1 MARQRPA
8 DEQVRLNQIQE
19 DERMR
24 EWVAQE
30 DDFVL
35 KQSKKKAAIRA
46 KDGRAKPIDQLAIL
60 LRIIDPTLDLL
71 DDEIQ
76 DDDLE
81 FVEPEAV
88 FKGLG
93 DSALVELEKDISTYL
108 SLEKNRRNKEFWRT
122 MLTICRDER
131 NSLRKQHSQDRVV
144 GSVAADIDKL
154 LHSKSYDELQKLEA
168 QIERKLAS
176 RDPIDTDY
184 WQQLLE
190 SLIVR
195 KAKAKLNILYQDVL
209 DARRRRAAI
218 QSAHDATTE
227 AAKFSAMYGNDGSG
241 SAADGFTNVDPQP
254 LLTVSVKDKGLEVLD
269 EKNFLDNVALARTK
283 ALRLE
288 FNTAK
293 RSTSTLASSMTL
305 QLHKNDSQPFRNN
318 KQTTSS
324 DQNTKTLGKA
334 LFEREVARGVGEDEE
349 VFAGEENVE
358 TKNKDLWVGKHR
370 PRKPRY
376 FNRVQMGYEWNKYN
390 QTHYDHDNPPPKVVQ
405 GYKFHV
411 FYPDLIDKTKAPVYR
426 ILREGGRKKGQSSA
440 PAGEEDTCIIRFDS
454 GPPYESI
461 AFRIVDRDWDYSAKH
476 DRGFRS
482 TFDNDILTLYFSF
495 KKIFYRK

>member
-1 MARQRPA
+1 MDANHLNDGRKRKRPTPPTDESGCNGSNANYHSTRDHGSRNMARQRPA

-241 SAADGFTNVDPQP
+241 SAADGFHQC
-254 LLTVSVKDKGLEVLD
+254 
-269 EKNFLDNVALARTK
+269 
-283 ALRLE
+283 
-288 FNTAK
+288 
-293 RSTSTLASSMTL
+293 RSTA
-305 QLHKNDSQPFRNN
+305 
-318 KQTTSS
+318 
-324 DQNTKTLGKA
+324 
-334 LFEREVARGVGEDEE
+334 
-349 VFAGEENVE
+349 FA
-358 TKNKDLWVGKHR
+358 HC
-370 PRKPRY
+370 
-376 FNRVQMGYEWNKYN
+376 
-390 QTHYDHDNPPPKVVQ
+390 
-405 GYKFHV
+405 
-411 FYPDLIDKTKAPVYR
+411 I
-426 ILREGGRKKGQSSA
+426 GQ
-440 PAGEEDTCIIRFDS
+440 R
-454 GPPYESI
+454 
-461 AFRIVDRDWDYSAKH
+461 
-476 DRGFRS
+476 
-482 TFDNDILTLYFSF
+482 
-495 KKIFYRK
+495 